1 MGRGVEDQRR
11 HQGHRERGEM
21 RTRRMRLGMALV
33 APVAIALLVAW
44 FDGRVL
50 LADQQ
55 RAVDYAEMDPL
66 ALSMPAGYLLAM
78 AGVLAM
84 AFLSRWEPSALVGI
98 AYAVGGV
105 VLAFALPLTVIT
117 PKEWSA
123 RGPAH
128 LVSVVGAGMLL
139 VGLGALVTAARR
151 RAESEQRQ
159 PQRVEGDAL
168 SVR

>member
-1 MGRGVEDQRR
+1 
-11 HQGHRERGEM
+11 M

-55 RAVDYAEMDPL
+55 RAVDYAELDPL

-159 PQRVEGDAL
+159 PQRVEGEAL